1 MLLIN
6 RVYDIIQLLGGVIV
20 SKADKFLVVKKFIDQ
35 MDYYA
40 LLAGGAPSDEFD
52 IESKKISEVIRCDHS
67 AQEIASIIA
76 SVFNEQFGEHDNANA
91 FLSVAEQI
99 KSEIT
104 R

>member
-1 MLLIN
+1 M
-6 RVYDIIQLLGGVIV
+6 
-20 SKADKFLVVKKFIDQ
+20 SKTDEFLVVKRFIDQ

-76 SVFNEQFGEHDNANA
+76 SVFNKQFGEHNDASV
-91 FLSVAEQI
+91 FLSVAERI
-99 KSEIT
+99 KSELAK
-104 R
+104 